1 MGWVKI
7 STSHL
12 VFWMFER
19 TVLAWASLWLLSFPV
34 NYWFTSQE
42 VPFWPSFFAWRPQFS
57 PQPDLRP
64 TPTCFLH
71 PLTNNIFFAHP
82 SDNNI
87 CIHRTTIFFSP
98 IQQTTI
104 FASIDQQYLF
114 HPSIR
119 QQYLHLLTNNIIFAH
134 PSENNI
140 WSIDQQYLA
149 QHWWTITQQYFHPSD
164 SNIVSHG
171 ILYTSL

>member
-7 STSHL
+7 SPSHL

-42 VPFWPSFFAWRPQFS
+42 VPSWPSFFAWRPQFS

-87 CIHRTTIFFSP
+87 CIHRTTMFFRPYNRQQYSHPSTNNIFSP
-98 IQQTTI
+98 IHQTPI
-104 FASIDQQYLF
+104 FASIDQQYYF
-114 HPSIR
+114 RPSIR
-119 QQYLHLLTNNIIFAH
+119 KQYLIYWSTIFGPTLMNHH
-134 PSENNI
+134 PTI
-140 WSIDQQYLA
+140 FPSIGQ
-149 QHWWTITQQYFHPSD
+149 
-164 SNIVSHG
+164 
-171 ILYTSL
+171 

>member
-1 MGWVKI
+1 MEDCSERKLASQKI
-7 STSHL
+7 EIGRFL
-12 VFWMFER
+12 VGGLSENLSQSFSILN
-19 TVLAWASLWLLSFPV
+19 VLAWASLWLLSFPV

-42 VPFWPSFFAWRPQFS
+42 VPSWPSFFAWRPQFS

-104 FASIDQQYLF
+104 FASIVQQYLF
-114 HPSIR
+114 QPSIR
-119 QQYLHLLTNNIIFAH
+119 QQYLHPSNNNIF
-134 PSENNI
+134 
-140 WSIDQQYLA
+140 L
-149 QHWWTITQQYFHPSD
+149 
-164 SNIVSHG
+164 
-171 ILYTSL
+171 